1 MNAQKTA
8 KKLGHATN
16 YGDKAVPEPNQSIA
30 EQKIH
35 AKNKRNHT
43 LV

>member
-8 KKLGHATN
+8 KKLGYATN

-30 EQKIH
+30 EQKNPCQ
-35 AKNKRNHT
+35 K
-43 LV
+43 